1 MSVSRDWGADVFRFA
16 PRRAR
21 GAGRAR
27 QARLGGS
34 EVEGSTFRKL
44 RTSNSPQ
51 SSLLQTAE
59 LPCEKITGCLHV
71 VRDIGL

>member
-1 MSVSRDWGADVFRFA
+1 MSVSRDWGADVL
-16 PRRAR
+16 
-21 GAGRAR
+21 
-27 QARLGGS
+27 RLGAREARDERDRRDWLDQRWRVRRS
-34 EVEGSTFRKL
+34 EKLEL